1 MANNGITRRDV
12 LAGLGAAALS
22 QFLPTSAWSAV
33 PTAKPLHGLS
43 TFGELK
49 YGPDFTHFDY
59 ANPDAPKGGT
69 CNFAPGYWYFNQN
82 VLTFNTLN
90 SFVRTGDAPP
100 RMEYC
105 FDTLMAW
112 AWDEPDARYGLLA
125 ESVTLSEDR
134 NTLTFKL
141 RPEAR
146 FHDGSPV
153 TAEDVAYSYN
163 LMKEKGHPQLSLM
176 LTEMTEAVAQ
186 DVMTFRLTF
195 SGNQSV
201 GTTLSAISDIQVLS
215 RASVEE
221 HGFDSS
227 KIHPLLGSGPYKVG
241 RVSAGRYIEYDRV
254 EDYWARDLPVQ
265 RGLNHFDTI
274 RIDFYRD
281 RNAGFEAFKKGDI
294 FFREEFTARSW
305 ATQYD
310 FPAAQEGKVV
320 KREIPLPKA
329 PRYQAWAINQ
339 RRERFR
345 DRRVRQAIELCFD
358 FEWTRRNIFYDA
370 YERADS
376 MFENS
381 PYKAEGLPSKEVLA
395 LLESL
400 PGNVPEEAFGEAVK
414 SPVADGS
421 GKDRQALR
429 RARQLMMEAG
439 WKLDGQLLR
448 NEKGEAFTL
457 EFLDRDVIWQRILS
471 PFIENL
477 RSIGID
483 ASLRIV
489 DPAQYQARVVS
500 YDFDLVSR
508 ALRFEPTPTKS
519 SLEQH
524 FHSSVSNVEGSYNL
538 PGATD
543 PSLDALVEAV
553 GRAQSREE
561 LTIAMRALDRVVR
574 ARRDWIPTWG
584 SNTSRIAYWDMFGY
598 SELVPDYF
606 FAVEVLWWHDADRA
620 QAIGKA

>member
-1 MANNGITRRDV
+1 MANSGITRRAM
-12 LAGLGAAALS
+12 LAGLGGASLS
-22 QFLPTSAWSAV
+22 QFLPVSAWSAV
-33 PTAKPLHGLS
+33 PAGKPLHGLS

-69 CNFAPGYWYFNQN
+69 CNFAPSYWYFNQN

-90 SFVRTGDAPP
+90 SFVRMGDAPP
-100 RMEYC
+100 RMEDC
-105 FDTLMAW
+105 FDTLMVW

-163 LMKEKGHPQLSLM
+163 LIKEKGHPQLSLM

-186 DVMTFRLTF
+186 DAATFRLTF

-201 GTTLSAISDIQVLS
+201 GTTLSAISDIRILS
-215 RASVEE
+215 RASVEKN
-221 HGFDSS
+221 GFDSS
-227 KIHPLLGSGPYKVG
+227 KMRPLLGSGPYKVG

-254 EDYWARDLPVQ
+254 TDYWARDLPVK
-265 RGLNHFDTI
+265 RGLHHFDTI

-294 FFREEFTARSW
+294 FFRQESTARSW

-310 FPAAQEGKVV
+310 FPAAREGKVV
-320 KREIPLPKA
+320 KREIPA
-329 PRYQAWAINQ
+329 PLVPQYQIWAINQ

-358 FEWTRRNIFYDA
+358 FEWTRRNIFYGA

-381 PYKAEGLPSKEVLA
+381 PYKAEGLPSEEVLA
-395 LLESL
+395 LLKSL

-414 SPVADGS
+414 SPDADGS

-439 WKLDGQLLR
+439 WKLDSQLLR

-457 EFLDRDVIWQRILS
+457 EFLDRDIVWERILS

-508 ALRFEPTPTKS
+508 ALRFEPTPTES

-524 FHSSVSNVEGSYNL
+524 FHSSISNVEGSYNL

-598 SELVPDYF
+598 SESVPDYF
-606 FAVEVLWWHDADRA
+606 FAVEVLWWHDTEKA